1 MDPRRG
7 IVSCTG
13 RNAVVWLRKISDEV
27 AKNCDCSALEHVLA
41 TIPGAK
47 RMIMGHTIHFQ
58 EVGINAEVSHL
69 RPVLPVSDAPHQW
82 WRYAAQAALQQKQ
95 MW

>member
-7 IVSCTG
+7 IVSCKG
-13 RNAVVWLRKISDEV
+13 RNAVVWLRKFSDEV

-47 RMIMGHTIHFQ
+47 RMIMGHTIQ
-58 EVGINAEVSHL
+58 EVGINGV
-69 RPVLPVSDAPHQW
+69 
-82 WRYAAQAALQQKQ
+82 
-95 MW
+95 